1 MENIKNNKM
10 KRSILLG
17 KVFLTGLL
25 LMVFGPSCT
34 NLDEELYSE
43 VTPDNFFQNEE
54 QLVAALGEAYG
65 RLQNYAS
72 NDPYS
77 LNEVSTDEI
86 VVPTRGQDWDD
97 GGDWRRFHLH
107 AWTVENGGLDGA
119 WQFGFQGVNSCNRL
133 IAQFQT
139 LVDEGAVE
147 QEAADAFIAELKVL
161 RGFYYWQLINWFGDV
176 PLTLDFLTAEAK
188 PSRTPRAE
196 VFNTIVSEL
205 ETEVPKLPQVVDGT
219 TYGRMNYYAGYALL
233 ANMYLNAEVYTG
245 TTEWQKAS
253 DACDII
259 IDDGL
264 YSLEGDYFANFNTEN
279 STSSEFIFAIP
290 YDQVFFREFNI
301 VMRTLHYGS
310 QDTYNLTAQPWNG
323 YCTLEEFYNSY
334 GDEDRRKGGVG
345 TADEPYTGRGNF
357 LAGYQYK
364 SDGTYV
370 TDDGAENPNPDRSPE
385 PLLGDPEG
393 APLNFGNMGTG
404 RPQIHELGPQA
415 LRQDGIRIGKWQFA
429 QGATENLSNDRAVF
443 RYGQILLIKA
453 ECEWQLGNAGD
464 ALILVNQI
472 RDRANAGDLTSLDG
486 PLSFDVE
493 SGSVPGG
500 ELFNEL
506 GREMFAES
514 FRRTDLIRWG
524 FFTDVEKWVIPFYNA
539 GDVLITDDYTNL
551 YPVPRGQIDANENLL
566 PNNDGY
572 N

>member
-1 MENIKNNKM
+1 M
-10 KRSILLG
+10 KRSKLLG
-17 KVFLTGLL
+17 KVLL
-25 LMVFGPSCT
+25 VGLMVILFSPSCT
-34 NLDEELYSE
+34 NLDEELYSD
-43 VTPDNFFQNEE
+43 VTPDNFFENEE
-54 QLVAALGEAYG
+54 QFVAALGEAYG
-65 RLQNYAS
+65 RLQNYAA

-77 LNEVSTDEI
+77 LNEVATDEM

-107 AWTVENGGLDGA
+107 AWTTENGGLDGG

-139 LVDEGAVE
+139 LVEEGAVS
-147 QEAADAFIAELKVL
+147 QESADAFIAELKVL

-176 PLTLDFLTAEAK
+176 PLVLDFATAEAK

-205 ETEVPKLPQVVDGT
+205 ETEVEKLTEVKDGT
-219 TYGRMNYYAGYALL
+219 TYGRMNKWAGYALL

-245 TTEWQKAS
+245 TAAWDKARFYA
-253 DACDII
+253 DAII
-259 IDDGL
+259 ESGL
-264 YSLEGDYFANFNTEN
+264 FDLESDYFANFNVEN
-279 STSSEFIFAIP
+279 SGSSEFIFAIP
-290 YDQVFFREFNI
+290 YDQVFFQEFNLI
-301 VMRTLHYGS
+301 MRTLHYGS

-334 GDEDRRKGGVG
+334 DGEDKRKGGVG
-345 TADEPYTGRGNF
+345 TADEPYLGRGNF

-364 SDGTYV
+364 SNGDYV
-370 TDDGAENPNPDRSPE
+370 TDDGAETPNPGRTPE

-393 APLNFGNMGTG
+393 APVNFGNMGTG

-415 LRQDGIRIGKWQFA
+415 LRQDGIRIGKWEFGI
-429 QGATENLSNDRAVF
+429 GATNNMSNDRAIF
-443 RYGQILLIKA
+443 RYGQILLIMA
-453 ECEWQLGNAGD
+453 EAEWRLGNGGN
-464 ALILVNQI
+464 ALIYVNEI
-472 RDRANAGDLTSLDG
+472 RGRAGAPELFTLDG

-493 SGSVPGG
+493 GGTVPGG

-524 FFTDVEKWVIPFYNA
+524 YFTDVEKWVIPFYNPQ
-539 GDVLITDDYTNL
+539 DVLITDEYTNL
-551 YPVPRGQIDANENLL
+551 YPVPRPQTDANENLL
-566 PNNDGY
+566 PNNPGY
-572 N
+572 